1 MLVCPVCWGK
11 VVARYAWIGA
21 TGERMGYWYEC
32 EEGSGACCVR
42 VPRMK
47 EYALLISNR
56 VEEVRR
62 ALGVAFPLGKTVC
75 QGVWFVLFH
84 PSDVETVE
92 SELDIKLS
100 RLVRI

>member
-11 VVARYAWIGA
+11 AVARYVLISA
-21 TGERMGYWYEC
+21 TGERKGYWYEC
-32 EEGSGACCVR
+32 EEESGACCVR
-42 VPRMK
+42 VPSMK

-56 VEEVRR
+56 VEEVCR
-62 ALGVAFPLGKTVC
+62 ALGVAFPLGKTMC

-92 SELDIKLS
+92 SELGIKLW

>member
-1 MLVCPVCWGK
+1 MLVCLECWGK
-11 VVARYAWIGA
+11 AVRYMWIGA
-21 TGERMGYWYEC
+21 NGKRMGYWYEC

-47 EYALLISNR
+47 EYVLLISDR
-56 VEEVRR
+56 VEEVCR

-75 QGVWFVLFH
+75 HGVWFVLFH
-84 PSDVETVE
+84 PSDAETIE
-92 SELDIKLS
+92 SELGIKLS